1 MSDITSSEATEL
13 RAAVERHIFR
23 YGTTFAPYLG
33 VRASGSYIHDET
45 GRAILDFCSGQM
57 CATLGH
63 NHPAVVEAIE
73 QSCRDAI
80 HLFSGV
86 MSPAVARLA
95 QELAAILPPSLSRM
109 MFLSTGG
116 ESNEAA
122 LRMAKTATGGWEV
135 LALAGSWH
143 GQTGGAQAVTMNG
156 GRAGHGPTTPGVTLL
171 PNPNCYRCP
180 IRHCRDAC
188 DMTCLEVGFEL
199 YDAQSSGAPA
209 AVIAEPIQ
217 SSGGVIV
224 PPDGYLARLKALAG
238 KRDMLLILDEA
249 QTGLGRTG
257 TNFAFEHDGVAP
269 DVLTLSKTLGNGVPL
284 SATITSD
291 EIEQA
296 CVDKDF
302 LFYTSHLSDPL
313 PAAVGVAVLR
323 ILREEKLAEQ
333 ASELGDYFLA
343 GLRDLQQR
351 HECIGDLRGRGLLIG
366 LEMVTNRESRGA
378 DRALAA
384 RVQHRALE
392 LGMVLHTVRSDV
404 QSTMRFAPPLTATR
418 NEIDSGLEI
427 LDQAIRDSLDGRA
440 PEP

>member
-1 MSDITSSEATEL
+1 MNQITSSEAAEL
-13 RAAVERHIFR
+13 KGLVERHIFR
-23 YGTTFAPYLG
+23 YGTSFAPYLG
-33 VRASGSYIHDET
+33 VRASGSYVYDED

-63 NHPAVVEAIE
+63 NHPAIIEAIE
-73 QSCRDAI
+73 ESCRDVL

-95 QELAAILPPSLSRM
+95 EELAAVLPDNLTRM

-122 LRMAKTATGGWEV
+122 LRIAKTATGGFEV

-156 GRAGHGPTTPGVTLL
+156 GRHGHGPTTPGMTQL

-188 DMTCLEVGFEL
+188 DMTCLEVGFDM
-199 YDAQSSGAPA
+199 YDAQSTGAPA

-224 PPDGYLARLKALAG
+224 PPDGYVAKLKEMAG
-238 KRDMLLILDEA
+238 QRGMLLILDEA

-257 TNFAFEHDGVAP
+257 RNFAFEHDETPP
-269 DVLTLSKTLGNGVPL
+269 DLLSLSKTLGNGIPL
-284 SATITSD
+284 SATIASD

-313 PAAVGVAVLR
+313 PAAVGVAVMR
-323 ILREEKLAEQ
+323 ILREEDLA
-333 ASELGDYFLA
+333 ARAVVLGDHFMA

-351 HECIGDLRGRGLLIG
+351 HECIGDIRGRGLLIG
-366 LEMVTNRESRGA
+366 VEFVKDRESREPNR
-378 DRALAA
+378 DLAA
-384 RVQHRALE
+384 GIQRRALE
-392 LGMVLHTVRSDV
+392 LGLVLHTVRADF
-404 QSTMRFAPPLTATR
+404 QSTMRFAPPLTATTA
-418 NEIDSGLEI
+418 EIDSGLEI
-427 LDQAIRDSLDGRA
+427 LDKAIRDGLDG
-440 PEP
+440 

>member
-1 MSDITSSEATEL
+1 MSEITSSEAAEM

-23 YGTTFAPYLG
+23 YGQKFAPYLG
-33 VRASGSYIHDET
+33 VRASGSYVYDET

-63 NHPAVVEAIE
+63 NHPAVIEAIE
-73 QSCRDAI
+73 QSCRDVL

-95 QELAAILPPSLSRM
+95 EALAEILPAELSRM

-156 GRAGHGPTTPGVTLL
+156 GRVGHGPTTPGVTLL

-199 YDAQSSGAPA
+199 YDAQSTGAPA
-209 AVIAEPIQ
+209 AVIAEAIQ
-217 SSGGVIV
+217 GSAGIIV

-238 KRDMLLILDEA
+238 ERGMLVILDEA
-249 QTGLGRTG
+249 QTALGRTG
-257 TNFAFEHDGVAP
+257 TNFAYEHDSTPP
-269 DVLTLSKTLGNGVPL
+269 DVLAFSKTLGNGLPI

-291 EIEQA
+291 AIEQA
-296 CVDKDF
+296 CVDKEF

-313 PAAVGVAVLR
+313 PAAAGIAVLR
-323 ILREEKLAEQ
+323 ILREENLAER
-333 ASELGDYFLA
+333 AAEIGDYFIA

-351 HECIGDLRGRGLLIG
+351 HECIGDVRGRGLLIG
-366 LEMVTNRESRGA
+366 LELVVDRESRLA
-378 DRALAA
+378 DRPFAA
-384 RVQHRALE
+384 RVQRRALE
-392 LGMVLHTVRSDV
+392 LGMVMHAVRAGA
-404 QSTMRFAPPLTATR
+404 QSTMRIAPPLTVTET
-418 NEIDSGLEI
+418 EIDSGLEI
-427 LDQAIRDSLDGRA
+427 LDEAIRDGLDS
-440 PEP
+440 

>member
-1 MSDITSSEATEL
+1 MSEITASETAEL
-13 RAAVERHIFR
+13 KGLVEKHIFR
-23 YGTTFAPYLG
+23 YGTSFAPYLG
-33 VRASGSYIHDET
+33 VRAEGSYVYDED

-63 NHPAVVEAIE
+63 NHPAIREAIE
-73 QSCRDAI
+73 ESCRDVL

-86 MSPAVARLA
+86 MSPPVARLA
-95 QELAAILPPSLSRM
+95 GELAAVLPDNLTRM

-122 LRMAKTATGGWEV
+122 LRIAKTATGGFEV
-135 LALAGSWH
+135 LSLAGSWH

-156 GRAGHGPTTPGVTLL
+156 GRRGHGPITPGVSQI

-188 DMTCLEVGFEL
+188 DMTCLEVGFGL
-199 YDAQSSGAPA
+199 YDAQSGDAPA

-224 PPDGYLARLKALAG
+224 PPDGYIARLKQLAG
-238 KRDMLLILDEA
+238 ERGMLLILDEA

-257 TNFAFEHDGVAP
+257 RTFAYEHDDAPP
-269 DVLTLSKTLGNGVPL
+269 DVLSLSKTLGNGIPL

-313 PAAVGVAVLR
+313 PAAVGVAVMR
-323 ILREEKLAEQ
+323 ILREEDLASR
-333 ASELGDYFLA
+333 AAELGAHFMA
-343 GLRDLQQR
+343 GLHDLQQR
-351 HECIGDLRGRGLLIG
+351 YESIGDVRGRGLLIG
-366 LEMVTNRESRGA
+366 MEFVKDRESREP
-378 DRALAA
+378 DRELAV
-384 RVQHRALE
+384 RIQRRALE
-392 LGMVLHTVRSDV
+392 LGLVLHTVRADF
-404 QSTMRFAPPLTATR
+404 QSSMRFAPPLTATVA
-418 NEIDSGLEI
+418 EIDSGLEI
-427 LDQAIRDSLDGRA
+427 LDTAIRDGLDG
-440 PEP
+440 